1 MRRTEVEDMKR
12 RAFDRITS
20 TVGLLLAAILFV
32 GGGLL
37 TWGGTFANNQVKD
50 QLAAQKI
57 TLPSVTHNAAESASV
72 TAFFKANGGKMMTTG
87 KQAQMYA
94 DHYIAF
100 HLKGI
105 GAGKVYSELSGEEMG
120 LKAQLT
126 ADPTNATLSAKVAA
140 LDGQVNTVFKGE
152 SLRGM
157 LLNAYAF
164 WQLGQIAMIASWVTY
179 IGGLL
184 FLILALMGFAH
195 SRRTSEDDAI

>member
-1 MRRTEVEDMKR
+1 MKR
-12 RAFDRITS
+12 KTFDKLASMIG
-20 TVGLLLAAILFV
+20 GLLAVILIAA
-32 GGGLL
+32 GALL

-57 TLPSVTHNAAESASV
+57 TLPTATHNPKEGADV
-72 TAFFKANGGKMMTTG
+72 TAFFSANGGKLMTTG

-100 HLKGI
+100 HLTGI

-120 LKAQLT
+120 VKAQLA
-126 ADPTNATLSAKVAA
+126 ADPKNATLAAHVAT

-164 WQLGQIAMIASWVTY
+164 WQLGQIAMIASWVSY
-179 IGGLL
+179 LGGLI
-184 FLILALMGFAH
+184 FLILALLGFAH
-195 SRRTSEDDAI
+195 SRRTSEDAAI